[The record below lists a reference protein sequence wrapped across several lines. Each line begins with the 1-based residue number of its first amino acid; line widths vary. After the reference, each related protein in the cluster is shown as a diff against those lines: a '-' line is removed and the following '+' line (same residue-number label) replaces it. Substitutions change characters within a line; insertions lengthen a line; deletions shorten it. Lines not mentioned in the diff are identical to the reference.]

1 MKVRRTNFFMVDNRI
16 FDYDLKPRD
25 IAVYCFLCRRLN
37 RENNVAFP
45 SRTDIAK
52 GCGIKK
58 EETVDKA
65 LKVLVEKGLI
75 EKFHRHTNAG
85 DYGSNVYKLKLLSGG
100 IEKGGSNKRTYTILY
115 CRKIHYS
122 FIGEREIN
130 CQLRMSAG

>member
-16 FDYDLKPRD
+16 FEYDLKPRD

-37 RENNVAFP
+37 QDSNVAFP
-45 SRTDIAK
+45 SRKDIGN

-75 EKFHRHTNAG
+75 EKFHRYTNAG
-85 DYGSNVYKLKLLSGG
+85 DYGSNVYRLKLESGG
-100 IEKGGSNKRTYTILY
+100 IEKGGSNNNTQPYLIQKEYTIDL
-115 CRKIHYS
+115 
-122 FIGEREIN
+122 
-130 CQLRMSAG
+130 

>member
-37 RENNVAFP
+37 QNSNVAFP
-45 SRTDIAK
+45 SRKDIGK

-75 EKFHRHTNAG
+75 EKYHRHTNAG
-85 DYGSNVYKLKLLSGG
+85 DYGSNVYRLNLESGG
-100 IEKGGSNKRTYTILY
+100 IKKRGSNNNT
-115 CRKIHYS
+115 
-122 FIGEREIN
+122 
-130 CQLRMSAG
+130 